1 MSIKCIKKNNQSIL
15 PSKAHDSDIGWD
27 LVAIKEHKVIHK
39 DIIMYDTGLIVIPPK
54 GYYLE
59 ILPRSSISKTGW
71 MLSNNVGTIDP
82 DYRGNLYISLT
93 RVVKDMPKLDLPF
106 CKCQLVLRKI
116 NKSYITEI
124 SEIDISTTERGEG
137 GFGSSGPRT
146 FDQNQMPEILL
157 QH

>member
-1 MSIKCIKKNNQSIL
+1 MSIKCVKKHPDAVL
-15 PSKAHDSDIGWD
+15 PSKAHESDIGWD

-39 DIIMYDTGLIVIPPK
+39 DIIMYDTGIIVIPPK

-82 DYRGNLYISLT
+82 DYRGNLYIVLT
-93 RVVKDMPKLDLPF
+93 RVVKNMPNIDLPF

-116 NKSYITEI
+116 HKSSIIEVTELD
-124 SEIDISTTERGEG
+124 IDGTERGEG
-137 GFGSSGPRT
+137 GFGSTGSRT
-146 FDQNQMPEILL
+146 MELPQILL